1 MRLRSESIK
10 EYRYKEKVTSRI
22 INQKDV
28 KRTKTKL
35 NFKKKND
42 VA

>member
-10 EYRYKEKVTSRI
+10 EYHYKENMTPRI

-28 KRTKTKL
+28 KRTKTKR
-35 NFKKKND
+35 NFKREK
-42 VA
+42 

>member
-10 EYRYKEKVTSRI
+10 EYRYKEKMASRI

-28 KRTKTKL
+28 KQTKTKR
-35 NFKKKND
+35 NFKREK
-42 VA
+42 